1 MWESFSQIPPEKRL
15 AKASPII
22 DLRAEKNKIEV
33 AGMRRSHL
41 KDAMAMCDFLAYMEE
56 QYKLDSEGWDE
67 MQVVRV
73 INEIRYEQDGN
84 RGIAFPTIAGYGP
97 HAAMPH
103 YEPNN
108 LTNIKIGTTSTLM
121 IDSGGQY
128 LGTKFW
134 IPLFYFARK

>member
-1 MWESFSQIPPEKRL
+1 
-15 AKASPII
+15 
-22 DLRAEKNKIEV
+22 
-33 AGMRRSHL
+33 MRRSHL
-41 KDAMAMCDFLAYMEE
+41 RDAMAMCDFLAYMEE

-67 MQVVRV
+67 MQVARV
-73 INEIRYEQDGN
+73 INEIRYEQGGN

-128 LGTKFW
+128 LGNE
-134 IPLFYFARK
+134 ILNLFILLC

>member
-1 MWESFSQIPPEKRL
+1 M
-15 AKASPII
+15 ASPII
-22 DLRAEKNKIEV
+22 DLRAEKNKVEA

-41 KDAMAMCDFLAYMEE
+41 RDAVAMCDFLAYMEE
-56 QYKLDSEGWDE
+56 QYKLDSEEWDE
-67 MQVVRV
+67 MQVARV
-73 INEIRYEQDGN
+73 INEIRYEQGGN

-128 LGTKFW
+128 LGIKRRV
-134 IPLFYFARK
+134 LCCSARKQSSHLFQNICKHP

>member
-1 MWESFSQIPPEKRL
+1 L

-22 DLRAEKNKIEV
+22 YLKAEKNKIEA

-41 KDAMAMCDFLAYMEE
+41 RDAIAMCDFLAYMEE

-67 MQVVRV
+67 LQVARV
-73 INEIRYEQDGN
+73 VNEIRYEQSGN

-103 YEPNN
+103 YETSN

-128 LGTKFW
+128 LGIK
-134 IPLFYFARK
+134 L

>member
-1 MWESFSQIPPEKRL
+1 MQIPPEKRL
-15 AKASPII
+15 VKASPII
-22 DLRAEKNKIEV
+22 DLRAEKNKVEV
-33 AGMRRSHL
+33 AGMRKSHL

-128 LGTKFW
+128 LGTKF
-134 IPLFYFARK
+134 